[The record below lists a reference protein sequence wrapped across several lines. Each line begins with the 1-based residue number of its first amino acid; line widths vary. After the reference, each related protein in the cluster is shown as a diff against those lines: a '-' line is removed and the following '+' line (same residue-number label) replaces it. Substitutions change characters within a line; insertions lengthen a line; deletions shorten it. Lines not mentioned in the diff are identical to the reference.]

1 MLRSV
6 SVEAVSRQN
15 VATGKQLEAIAGN
28 DEMQVAC
35 LATYGAIALGNL
47 QLGRRK
53 HLESDATAVTTPCVC
68 DHASSCLTTQALSRR
83 AAERSAPAPSQ
94 PAPPAHEH

>member
-35 LATYGAIALGNL
+35 LATHGAIALGNL

-53 HLESDATAVTTPCVC
+53 HLESDATAVTTPCVF
-68 DHASSCLTTQALSRR
+68 DHTHRVTSCR
-83 AAERSAPAPSQ
+83 AIHAPAVSSGSLSSQ
-94 PAPPAHEH
+94 PPWR